1 MEPKQTELFSST
13 EEEKKLDGQDRAVES
28 RRKVFDIACK
38 TALFLARHSP
48 SREVSID
55 DVQWSLARQG
65 HDPSSLGNAAGKVF
79 SGKEW
84 KATGR
89 TKKSRRKGNHSRRI
103 LVWRLEK

>member
-1 MEPKQTELFSST
+1 MEQRQTELFA
-13 EEEKKLDGQDRAVES
+13 EDEKKLDGQDQAVES
-28 RRKVFDIACK
+28 RRQVFDVACK

-48 SREVSID
+48 SREVTID

-65 HDPSSLGNAAGKVF
+65 HDPLGNAAGKVF

-84 KATGR
+84 RATGR
-89 TKKSRRKGNHSRRI
+89 TKKSQRKGNHSRRI